1 MYTLAF
7 KSMQIPGISH
17 FVEGSTLPN
26 NVLLLTGPVG
36 VGKTMYC
43 RQFLIDGLL
52 KEEPCI
58 YISSNLSEKQY
69 KSLFADMQVELAQY
83 SRFVNPY
90 LIEGRDN
97 EKLFLTL
104 KEIDLIMAKFNCIDV
119 AAPNAVAHSS
129 GIPNT
134 GVEGKRIRLI
144 IDSLTH
150 LFAVFGDGPVLSFVT
165 ELYFSLKKV
174 EANAIFTL
182 STPAPNEYVTLS
194 SILDGILE
202 MKLEGDNVLI
212 RSMRMLSIKGL
223 HHNPSWVNFT
233 IRNDGRL
240 VFADRSTMH
249 CYLCQKPILDTP
261 TMHAGFPFHD
271 YHVETYKKLAGVYG
285 LNISE
290 IGIASEVVDANF
302 FYIDIVGLSNPLL
315 SVIKQREKIEDL
327 FGIIK
332 SCEAFRSEDMKIHLP
347 TGDGM
352 VIGFLLNP
360 QLPLELAIELHKKL
374 RLYNENKD
382 SPDERIGVRIG
393 LSSGPV
399 FAVNDIKNTQNF
411 WGPGI
416 ILARRVMDIGDN
428 WHILIAAV
436 LAEKLIP
443 LRPEFKKIIKCVGAY
458 QIKHGQDLMLYSVYS
473 NDFGNPETPLKRAQ

>member
-7 KSMQIPGISH
+7 DSMQIPGISH
-17 FVEGSTLPN
+17 LVEGSNLPN
-26 NVLLLTGPVG
+26 SVLLLTGPVG

-43 RQFLIDGLL
+43 RQFFIDGLR
-52 KEEPCI
+52 KRDHCI
-58 YISSNLSEKQY
+58 YISSNLSENQY
-69 KSLFADMQVELAQY
+69 RSLVADTQIELLPEY

-97 EKLFLTL
+97 ERLLLTL
-104 KEIDLIMAKFNCIDV
+104 EEIDRIMANFSRINV
-119 AAPNAVAHSS
+119 AATNGAHSS
-129 GIPNT
+129 EMPNT
-134 GVEGKRIRLI
+134 GVAGQGIRLI

-150 LFAVFGDGPVLSFVT
+150 LFAVFGNGPVLSFVT
-165 ELYFSLKKV
+165 ELYFRLKKV
-174 EANAIFTL
+174 EANAILTL
-182 STPAPNEYVTLS
+182 SMPSPNEYVTLS

-202 MKLEGDNVLI
+202 MKLEGDSVLI
-212 RSMRMLSIKGL
+212 RSMRILSIKGL

-233 IRNDGRL
+233 IRNDGGL
-240 VFADRSTMH
+240 VFADRSTTH

-271 YHVETYKKLAGVYG
+271 YHVETYKKLSGVYG

-290 IGIASEVVDANF
+290 IGISSEVVDANF

-315 SVIKQREKIEDL
+315 SVIKQREKIENL

-352 VIGFLLNP
+352 VIGFLLDP
-360 QLPLELAIELHKKL
+360 QLPLELAIELHRKL
-374 RLYNENKD
+374 RSYNESKE

-416 ILARRVMDIGDN
+416 ILARRVMDIGDT
-428 WHILIAAV
+428 WHILIAGV

-458 QIKHGQDLMLYSVYS
+458 QIKHGQDLRLYSVYS
-473 NDFGNPETPLKRAQ
+473 NDFGNPDTPLKRA